1 MDVVVAAVAGG
12 VESGEAW
19 EDGGLVVGGRRGVAT
34 GGDVVTGG
42 GVLTVG

>member
-1 MDVVVAAVAGG
+1 LDVVVAAVAGG

-19 EDGGLVVGGRRGVAT
+19 EDGGLVVGGGSGAVT